1 MFTVIVLENVFQ
13 GSHDIRKT
21 FLMIWKIWIQVRG
34 EKRQKLGEVGKRS
47 RNSGGGKTAAPGGAT
62 LLLTPLPTSPRAE
75 RSLAKGPEVCRVQ
88 LRTKFKGPL
97 NPHKVKKEENWLHSP
112 DSLSPRL

>member
-1 MFTVIVLENVFQ
+1 
-13 GSHDIRKT
+13 
-21 FLMIWKIWIQVRG
+21 MIWKIWIQVRG
-34 EKRQKLGEVGKRS
+34 ERRDKNWGKW
-47 RNSGGGKTAAPGGAT
+47 GKGAETVGGKTAAPGGAT